1 MLQFGQRRMALVV
14 EQNYSTTFFGQIKME
29 NFVNVLVKTRAK
41 VAFNFF
47 YNREV
52 KTFNIHT
59 KPVYSVFRS
68 L

>member
-1 MLQFGQRRMALVV
+1 MLQCGEALVV
-14 EQNYSTTFFGQIKME
+14 GQKHFATFFGQIKME
-29 NFVNVLVKTRAK
+29 NFVHALVKTRAK
-41 VAFNFF
+41 VAFSLF

>member
-1 MLQFGQRRMALVV
+1 MALVV
-14 EQNYSTTFFGQIKME
+14 EQKYSATFFGQIKME
-29 NFVNVLVKTRAK
+29 NFVNALVKTRAK

-47 YNREV
+47 FYNRDV
-52 KTFNIHT
+52 KTFNIPN